1 MLTREMRTDEMY
13 QLHTLERNSS
23 VGLVAAFGR
32 TCLAHGTP
40 YRPPRA
46 RFHPMVTPQATEQP
60 TGVEAAAGRPRLEMA
75 SEYACGRLERR
86 SAPGHAGLRGRA
98 SGMGWRIGWRDA
110 WAWAFGRGART
121 RGGRSGMDTVQ
132 STVLNSQRREPT
144 CRQDPRGSREPEYLP
159 SEFSSR
165 TRFHEKGAAV
175 QLRSAAACAVLA
187 RPTRTEPEND
197 GVLLLNC
204 QIRANGI

>member
-1 MLTREMRTDEMY
+1 MRTDEMY

-60 TGVEAAAGRPRLEMA
+60 TGVEGAAGRPRLEMA

-98 SGMGWRIGWRDA
+98 WGGGLAGGTR
-110 WAWAFGRGART
+110 GRG
-121 RGGRSGMDTVQ
+121 RGHLAAGRGRGEAGAGWILYSRLF
-132 STVLNSQRREPT
+132 STVN
-144 CRQDPRGSREPEYLP
+144 
-159 SEFSSR
+159 
-165 TRFHEKGAAV
+165 AASPHV
-175 QLRSAAACAVLA
+175 GR
-187 RPTRTEPEND
+187 
-197 GVLLLNC
+197 
-204 QIRANGI
+204 IRADHVNRNTCHLSSPHGRASTRKAPPSSSAPLLPAPCSRALPEQSRRTTGFYC